1 MIRQKKP
8 RNVKR
13 ESNFAAGGKA
23 TQRKQKQETVNE
35 RKKEQP
41 WAMRADGAT

>member
-23 TQRKQKQETVNE
+23 TEKAKARDSQ
-35 RKKEQP
+35 
-41 WAMRADGAT
+41 